1 LFAVAQFAASSALA
15 SSQDQVCTSAQLKT
29 MGSLCARHA
38 KCWSVATATDQP
50 NACVEAEVEAKPL
63 AKVQAIE
70 AKYECLAEGQEAFDD
85 ETAELSNALSGLHDA
100 LDPGAAGDGCGAR
113 KILAVGKYCR
123 SMLRCEAASAKD
135 ATLEAPCENKA
146 LEKLG
151 RAFEKADTLGTC
163 TATGDADASRAA
175 VDPAIQHVSGRYFGL
190 LNPGTTTTTTT
201 ATSTTYPNVPCA
213 GVWTGSYSGELA
225 DPPATIGGT
234 LYFIVDGV
242 GTAFGTAEDA
252 TYGSLGIDGA
262 VDLAGAIFGTI
273 TNGTVWFDY
282 SGTLSDC
289 EGSGT
294 GGGTLNGNGD
304 GSWSA
309 SQD

>member
-1 LFAVAQFAASSALA
+1 MYVIPLTRRALA
-15 SSQDQVCTSAQLKT
+15 LAAAAAFLASRSAQDLF
-29 MGSLCARHA
+29 GSH
-38 KCWSVATATDQP
+38 
-50 NACVEAEVEAKPL
+50 
-63 AKVQAIE
+63 
-70 AKYECLAEGQEAFDD
+70 AEG
-85 ETAELSNALSGLHDA
+85 
-100 LDPGAAGDGCGAR
+100 R
-113 KILAVGKYCR
+113 
-123 SMLRCEAASAKD
+123 
-135 ATLEAPCENKA
+135 
-146 LEKLG
+146 
-151 RAFEKADTLGTC
+151 
-163 TATGDADASRAA
+163 
-175 VDPAIQHVSGRYFGL
+175 GL
-190 LNPGTTTTTTT
+190 LGPLG
-201 ATSTTYPNVPCA
+201 PKFCLEL
-213 GVWTGSYSGELA
+213 GGCDGSHRRELT

-273 TNGTVWFDY
+273 TNGTLWFDY